1 MATTSY
7 MTNRGLQ
14 LLATT
19 DFDATDFRG
28 MLVKS
33 AVAASTGKDHNFVS
47 DVTGA
52 SAEADCTGYARET
65 LAGITVTEVD
75 GSDIVTIEWDDI
87 AWGALGG
94 AANCAIAHL
103 VIYKHNASGDGSS
116 EVVAY
121 VGDADLPFT
130 TNGSTVTS
138 TNIILT
144 VSSTAA

>member
-1 MATTSY
+1 MATESY

-33 AVAASTGKDHNFVS
+33 AVANATGKDHNFVS

-52 SAEADCTGYARET
+52 SAEADCTGYARVT
-65 LAGITVTEVD
+65 LAGIAVAE
-75 GSDIVTIEWDDI
+75 SDANNNVVITWDDI

-94 AANCAIAHL
+94 ASNCALAHL
-103 VIYKHNASGDGSS
+103 VIYKHHASGDGSA

-121 VGDADLPFT
+121 VGGSSLPFT

-138 TNIILT
+138 EDISITA
-144 VSSTAA
+144 SSTAA